1 MNNLAQV
8 GKQLSAIWAK
18 LGLNQRISIVIGALA
33 IVAGLASLLFWS
45 SRPELSL
52 LYGKLDDTESAKV
65 INHLDEAKI
74 PYRISRSGG
83 AIYNLDD
90 KVHKTRMQLAMKG
103 IPGGEGPG
111 WELFDKPNFGISDFV
126 QRANFLRAVQGELAR
141 TISQLDGVS
150 GARVMITLPENRL
163 LVDKQKKPT
172 ASIWVKLRGLGDLS
186 PATVNAIRFLVANS
200 VEGLAPNNVS
210 VVDNHGTLLT
220 ESRENDPVAG
230 QSNNLLTAKRNAE
243 KYLAEKVE
251 TMLALVLGS
260 GQSVAR
266 VSADINW
273 DTITRTEEKFDPEG
287 QVIRNSTINDE
298 KTESTTPGAGGTAGV
313 VPNTTPE
320 TNSVAGLTGSKT
332 AKKTATTTYDVNKIT
347 SQIVQGAGT
356 LKRISAAVF
365 VNTRMTGTGTNRV
378 AQPRTPEEL
387 KKFRLVV
394 QSALGIDTNRTD
406 EVTLEE
412 VVFNDQP
419 VIELNEKIEKQEK
432 YQFVWSLLKN
442 FGSPALALVFFAL
455 FLHTLRKTKTDD
467 IPIGFPLD
475 ENLAFPNG
483 NGGTNANGNGHGN
496 GHANGNG
503 NGNGNGEAH
512 EEKPAPHEDVVTAET
527 LNRLIRENPANMTH
541 AIRAWLVG
549 NSDQPKPSGDSPQK

>member
-1 MNNLAQV
+1 MNNFSQV
-8 GKQLSAIWAK
+8 GKQLAAIWAK

-74 PYRISRSGG
+74 PYRISRTGG
-83 AIYNLDD
+83 AIYIPDD

-172 ASIWVKLRGLGDLS
+172 ASIWVKLRGLGDLP

-200 VEGLAPNNVS
+200 VEGLSPNNVS

-220 ESRENDPVAG
+220 ENRDHDPVAG

-251 TMLALVLGS
+251 TMLALVLGN

-273 DTITRTEEKFDPEG
+273 DTVTRTEEKFDPEG

-298 KTESTTPGAGGTAGV
+298 KTESTTPGNSNGGAAGV
-313 VPNTTPE
+313 VPNTTGE
-320 TNSVAGLTGSKT
+320 TNATAGVTGSKT

-432 YQFVWSLLKN
+432 YQFITSLLKT
-442 FGSPALALVFFAL
+442 FGSPALALIFLGL
-455 FLHTLRKTKTDD
+455 FLHALRKTKTDD
-467 IPIGFPLD
+467 IPIGFELN

-483 NGGTNANGNGHGN
+483 SATGTGNGHGN
-496 GHANGNG
+496 GHGNG
-503 NGNGNGEAH
+503 NGNGHGQEPAPA
-512 EEKPAPHEDVVTAET
+512 PAPHEDVVTAET

-549 NSDQPKPSGDSPQK
+549 NNGADGAPPNPQPKQP

>member
-1 MNNLAQV
+1 MNNFTQV
-8 GKQLSAIWAK
+8 GQQLAAIWAR

-33 IVAGLASLLFWS
+33 IVGGLGGLLFWS

-52 LYGKLDDTESAKV
+52 LYGKLDDPESAKV

-83 AIYNLDD
+83 AIYIPDD

-111 WELFDKPNFGISDFV
+111 WEIFDKPNFGISDFV
-126 QRANFLRAVQGELAR
+126 QRANFLRAIQGELSR
-141 TISQLDGVS
+141 TISQLDGVA

-163 LVDKQKKPT
+163 LLGQQKKPT
-172 ASIWVKLRGLGDLS
+172 ASIWVKLRGLADLP

-200 VEGLAPNNVS
+200 VEGLSPNHVS

-220 ESRENDPVAG
+220 DSREHDPVAG
-230 QSNNLLTAKRNAE
+230 QSSNLLTAQRNAE

-251 TMLALVLGS
+251 TMLALVLGP

-298 KTESTTPGAGGTAGV
+298 KTESTPPGNASSVSGNVGGAPNSAAEATGAFSPAG
-313 VPNTTPE
+313 
-320 TNSVAGLTGSKT
+320 SRT
-332 AKKTATTTYDVNKIT
+332 AKKTATTTYDINKIT

-365 VNTRMTGTGTNRV
+365 VNTRTTGTGTNRV
-378 AQPRTPEEL
+378 ALPRSPEEL

-394 QSALGIDTNRTD
+394 QSALGVDPARAD

-419 VIELNEKIEKQEK
+419 VPELNDKIEPQPP

-442 FGSPALALVFFAL
+442 FGSPALALIFFGL
-455 FLHTLRKTKTDD
+455 FLRALRQTKTDD
-467 IPIGFPLD
+467 IPIGIPLD
-475 ENLAFPNG
+475 ERLAFPNG
-483 NGGTNANGNGHGN
+483 SATTNGNGHRHTNGN
-496 GHANGNG
+496 GHDRA
-503 NGNGNGEAH
+503 AAP
-512 EEKPAPHEDVVTAET
+512 PADTVTAET

-541 AIRAWLVG
+541 ALRAWLVG
-549 NSDQPKPSGDSPQK
+549 ENGTTGATGATANPPSQPQPK